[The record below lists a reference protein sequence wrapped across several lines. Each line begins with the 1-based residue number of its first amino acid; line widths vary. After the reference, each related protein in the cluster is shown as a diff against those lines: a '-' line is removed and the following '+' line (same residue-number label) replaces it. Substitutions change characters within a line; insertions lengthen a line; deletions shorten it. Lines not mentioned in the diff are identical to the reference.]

1 MTGGLHTPDRTHM
14 HMYVWQLAALN
25 ASHVGLK
32 DCPPM
37 RVDGQFRVETPIRG
51 VIPPEIKGLRN

>member
-51 VIPPEIKGLRN
+51 VIPPRN